1 MFSNSALVIETV
13 CLAATNLA
21 LGKPTLQSSL
31 YVEKSAP
38 RLAVDGNTNS
48 DWAAGSCSR
57 SGLDVNP
64 YWQLDLLYIYTLLNI
79 QLYNPQGHTYGSR
92 LENIEILV
100 SNGVIV
106 TFVFLFPQRMRKF
119 AKENQ
124 KKSIPN
130 DNINF
135 KLVAVNND
143 DNTNMPII
151 DFHIADQSI
160 SARYLRVLIR
170 GTKKILT
177 LCEVKVRGVASTS
190 TNMHRL

>member
-1 MFSNSALVIETV
+1 M
-13 CLAATNLA
+13 
-21 LGKPTLQSSL
+21 QSSL